1 MIRGN
6 LNIRYPV
13 HGTGYV
19 KPQTMARARGGIFGG
34 PVMPAGRTGNFREQW
49 ALPQEMAHSD
59 TGVFAPYTHERIP
72 GSGIEESLIV
82 TNTGM
87 GGIRELWETT
97 STREKVAWGLAV
109 LFGLKAFGILP

>member
-13 HGTGYV
+13 HGTGHV
-19 KPQTMARARGGIFGG
+19 KAQTMGRARGGIFGG

-49 ALPQEMAHSD
+49 ALPLEMAHSD
-59 TGVFAPYTHERIP
+59 TGVFEPYTHARIP

-87 GGIRELWETT
+87 GGPAELWNSMT
-97 STREKVAWGLAV
+97 TREKVAWGFAI
-109 LFGLKAFGILP
+109 LFGLKAFGLLP